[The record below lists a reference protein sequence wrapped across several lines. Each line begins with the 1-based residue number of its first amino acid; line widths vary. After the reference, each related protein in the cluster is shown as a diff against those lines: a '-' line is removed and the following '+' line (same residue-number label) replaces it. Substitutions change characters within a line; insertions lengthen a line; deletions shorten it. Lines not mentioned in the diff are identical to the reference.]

1 MTAKRKHHTAAFKA
15 QVALAAVKGDRIVG
29 RHADRTQ
36 AGEIIRGRP
45 PRDGNGTTLGFIEGV
60 PIVLRSE
67 GEVHVR
73 DGNLPGRF
81 EDFVRD
87 LCSELRCAAC
97 VQVVGGESSSLI
109 RFVPE

>member
-1 MTAKRKHHTAAFKA
+1 
-15 QVALAAVKGDRIVG
+15 
-29 RHADRTQ
+29 
-36 AGEIIRGRP
+36 
-45 PRDGNGTTLGFIEGV
+45 
-60 PIVLRSE
+60 
-67 GEVHVR
+67 VHVR
-73 DGNLPGRF
+73 DGKLPGRF